1 MELYACPL
9 NKDGIGAPDDALGRE
24 LHQVA
29 ETNYGFAGE
38 NYIRWLIPHLDGL
51 QKDYTTFVN
60 ALESKNV
67 QRDNIAVLA
76 LADYYS
82 SIAVFGFSAER
93 AYAEAVALG
102 ELLLKNQEDN
112 APKDSIESAWEFLCG
127 WIASN
132 KVHFCSSTGQFDMSP
147 VYGKAEKNVVYVIA
161 SVMNDALEEAGF
173 SARQCIKGFQERNQI
188 ETFKDS
194 QGKVRSQTTMK
205 IKGTP
210 VKVYALNIGI
220 EDEPDETPALAE
232 VS

>member
-1 MELYACPL
+1 MRLLWHCCIYFG
-9 NKDGIGAPDDALGRE
+9 NS
-24 LHQVA
+24 Q
-29 ETNYGFAGE
+29 
-38 NYIRWLIPHLDGL
+38 
-51 QKDYTTFVN
+51 
-60 ALESKNV
+60 
-67 QRDNIAVLA
+67 A

-82 SIAVFGFSAER
+82 SIAVFGFPEDR

-102 ELLLKNQEDN
+102 ELLLRNQEDN

-132 KVHFCSSTGQFDMSP
+132 KVHFCGSTGQFDMPP
-147 VYGKAEKNVVYVIA
+147 VYGKAEKNAVYVIA
-161 SVMNDALEEAGF
+161 SVMNNALEEAGF
-173 SARQCIKGFQERNQI
+173 SSRKSVKGFQERNQI
-188 ETFKDS
+188 KTFTDS

-220 EDEPDETPALAE
+220 EEESDEMPALAD

>member
-1 MELYACPL
+1 M
-9 NKDGIGAPDDALGRE
+9 
-24 LHQVA
+24 
-29 ETNYGFAGE
+29 
-38 NYIRWLIPHLDGL
+38 IPHLDRL
-51 QKDYTTFVN
+51 QKDYTTFVR

-67 QRDNIAVLA
+67 QQDNIAVLA

-127 WIASN
+127 WIASQ

-173 SARQCIKGFQERNQI
+173 SARKCIKGFQERNQI